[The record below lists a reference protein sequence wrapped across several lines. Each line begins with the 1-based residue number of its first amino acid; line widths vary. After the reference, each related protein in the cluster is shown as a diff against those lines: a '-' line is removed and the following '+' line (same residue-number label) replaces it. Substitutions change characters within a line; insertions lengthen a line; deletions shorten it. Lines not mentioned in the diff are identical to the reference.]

1 MRCPGDA
8 LKGWRNRVAHLSRA
22 AAIAAVLALGCNN
35 NRDPNHIELGDFV
48 SGNQLSDTLRKLIP
62 AGTRV
67 PAVWEMMQGNGF
79 DCGER
84 RPITVDLKANKL
96 GSGKPDLECY
106 QSTRIN
112 FGLRKRRWTV
122 VFGYDTTG
130 VRTINSGYDIQP

>member
-1 MRCPGDA
+1 MT
-8 LKGWRNRVAHLSRA
+8 RVASLSRA
-22 AAIAAVLALGCNN
+22 ATLIALLALGCRKNP
-35 NRDPNHIELGDFV
+35 DPNRIELGDFV

-62 AGTRV
+62 VGTRIP
-67 PAVWEMMQGNGF
+67 PAWEMMQRNGF

-106 QSTRIN
+106 QSTRMN

-122 VFGYDTTG
+122 VFEYDTTG
-130 VRTINSGYDIQP
+130 VTTINSGYDIQP